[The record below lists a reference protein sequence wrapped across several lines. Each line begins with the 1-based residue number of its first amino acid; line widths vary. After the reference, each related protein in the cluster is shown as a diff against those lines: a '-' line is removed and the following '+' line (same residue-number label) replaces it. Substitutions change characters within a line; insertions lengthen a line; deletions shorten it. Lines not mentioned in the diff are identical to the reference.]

1 MEFFFLSI
9 SFFFGRREVHK
20 EETELNTELNIFL
33 QKTKGR
39 NDPDDDETQRYDSNL
54 LFDIYS

>member
-1 MEFFFLSI
+1 M
-9 SFFFGRREVHK
+9 HK
-20 EETELNTELNIFL
+20 EETELNTGLNIFF